1 MGAAGSPVETRE
13 GAEILLLIGRFKMRR
28 KQKTAKIIT
37 ENRPYV
43 VGYIVKIRQLLN
55 KDLSGG
61 YSGLQLGS

>member
-28 KQKTAKIIT
+28 KQKTAKIVT
-37 ENRPYV
+37 ENRPY